1 MALADANYK
10 YLMIDVG
17 AYRCNS
23 DAGIFE
29 NCQLGKSWLQ
39 NCRCL
44 SIPEDRPLL
53 GSESNLK
60 LPQVIIADEAFALKH
75 NILCPFQG
83 HTLTQQRIFN
93 CHLSRARRVVENT
106 FSITSHVWRILLK
119 RMEVSVNFATL
130 ITVACCT
137 LHNFL
142 LSANPQPDLVRHYL
156 QDQQH
161 ETDEEERGLNQN
173 IIGKFPRLTTLAME
187 IRNAFADWFSSP
199 AGALP
204 FQNEI
209 I

>member
-60 LPQVIIADEAFALKH
+60 LPQVIVADEAFALKH
-75 NILCPFQG
+75 NILCPFPG
-83 HTLTQQRIFN
+83 RNLTQRQRIFN
-93 CHLSRARRVVENT
+93 YRLSRARRVVENT
-106 FSITSHVWRILLK
+106 FVITAHVWRILLK
-119 RMEVSVNFATL
+119 RMEV
-130 ITVACCT
+130 
-137 LHNFL
+137 
-142 LSANPQPDLVRHYL
+142 P
-156 QDQQH
+156 
-161 ETDEEERGLNQN
+161 
-173 IIGKFPRLTTLAME
+173 
-187 IRNAFADWFSSP
+187 
-199 AGALP
+199 
-204 FQNEI
+204 
-209 I
+209 